1 MKEQQKY
8 YPAQMNGKVINS
20 FGNAQSARFSDA
32 EKIQE
37 YLHNLSIDSANETEL
52 ENIGRIIGY
61 VRPLVPQ
68 GFNAE
73 NILLLGG
80 LPLEINASIG
90 LADVGSATGGTLSTV
105 TKTETGFMDL
115 GLYRQLLKSIAV
127 LKRYGITLKSV
138 DMIASVIN
146 KNYVLE
152 FDENADIVIRYKKPI
167 GYKNVWILTQLFYR
181 TMTEPQVLIV
191 SGK

>member
-1 MKEQQKY
+1 M
-8 YPAQMNGKVINS
+8 
-20 FGNAQSARFSDA
+20 
-32 EKIQE
+32 
-37 YLHNLSIDSANETEL
+37 
-52 ENIGRIIGY
+52 
-61 VRPLVPQ
+61 
-68 GFNAE
+68 
-73 NILLLGG
+73 
-80 LPLEINASIG
+80 
-90 LADVGSATGGTLSTV
+90 
-105 TKTETGFMDL
+105 
-115 GLYRQLLKSIAV
+115 LKSIAV

-191 SGK
+191 SRK

>member
-1 MKEQQKY
+1 MKEKQKY
-8 YPAQMNGKVINS
+8 YPAQMNGKVISS

-73 NILLLGG
+73 NILLLGS
-80 LPLEINASIG
+80 LPIEIDASIG

>member
-1 MKEQQKY
+1 MKEKQKY
-8 YPAQMNGKVINS
+8 YPAQMNGKVISS
-20 FGNAQSARFSDA
+20 FGNAQGARFSDA
-32 EKIQE
+32 EEIQE
-37 YLHNLSIDSANETEL
+37 YLHTLSIDSANETEL

-80 LPLEINASIG
+80 LPLEIDASIG

-152 FDENADIVIRYKKPI
+152 FDENADIVIRYKKHI

>member
-1 MKEQQKY
+1 MKDNRNY
-8 YPAQMNGKVINS
+8 YPAQMNGKVISS

-32 EKIQE
+32 ETIQE
-37 YLHNLSIDSANETEL
+37 YLHTLSIDSANETEL

-80 LPLEINASIG
+80 LPLEIDASIG

>member
-1 MKEQQKY
+1 MKEKQKY
-8 YPAQMNGKVINS
+8 YPAQINGKVISS
-20 FGNAQSARFSDA
+20 FGNAQSARFLDT

-73 NILLLGG
+73 NILLLGS
-80 LPLEINASIG
+80 LPIEIDASIG

>member
-1 MKEQQKY
+1 MKRNY
-8 YPAQMNGKVINS
+8 YPSQMNGKVISS
-20 FGNAQSARFSDA
+20 FGEAQERQLNDA
-32 EKIQE
+32 ESIQE
-37 YLHNLSIDSANETEL
+37 YLYRLSIDTANETEL

-73 NILLLGG
+73 NIFLLGG
-80 LPLEINASIG
+80 LPLEIDESIG
-90 LADVGSATGGTLSTV
+90 LAQSYATTGGRLSTV
-105 TKTETGFMDL
+105 TKTQTGFMEL

-146 KNYVLE
+146 KEYSIE
-152 FDENADIVIRYKKPI
+152 FDENADIVVRYKNPI

>member
-1 MKEQQKY
+1 MKRNY
-8 YPAQMNGKVINS
+8 YPSQMNGKVISS
-20 FGNAQSARFSDA
+20 FGEAQERQLNDA
-32 EKIQE
+32 ESIQE
-37 YLHNLSIDSANETEL
+37 YLYRLSIDTANETEL

-73 NILLLGG
+73 NIFLLGG
-80 LPLEINASIG
+80 LPLEIDESIG
-90 LADVGSATGGTLSTV
+90 LAQSYATTGGRLSTV
-105 TKTETGFMDL
+105 TKTQTGFMEL
-115 GLYRQLLKSIAV
+115 RLYRQLLKSIAV

-146 KNYVLE
+146 KEYLIE
-152 FDENADIVIRYKKPI
+152 FDENADIVVRYKNPI

>member
-1 MKEQQKY
+1 M
-8 YPAQMNGKVINS
+8 
-20 FGNAQSARFSDA
+20 
-32 EKIQE
+32 
-37 YLHNLSIDSANETEL
+37 HNLSIDSANETEL

-73 NILLLGG
+73 NILLLGS
-80 LPLEINASIG
+80 LPIEIDASIG

>member
-80 LPLEINASIG
+80 LPLEIDASIG

-115 GLYRQLLKSIAV
+115 ELYRQLLKSIAV

>member
-80 LPLEINASIG
+80 LPLEIDASIG
-90 LADVGSATGGTLSTV
+90 LANVGSATGGTLSTV

>member
-1 MKEQQKY
+1 MKEKQKY
-8 YPAQMNGKVINS
+8 YPAQMNGKVISS
-20 FGNAQSARFSDA
+20 FGNAQSARFLDA

-73 NILLLGG
+73 NILLLGS
-80 LPLEINASIG
+80 LPIEIDASIG

>member
-8 YPAQMNGKVINS
+8 YPAQMNGKVISS
-20 FGNAQSARFSDA
+20 FGNTQSARFSDA

-80 LPLEINASIG
+80 LPLEIDASIG

-105 TKTETGFMDL
+105 TKTETGFMYL